1 MKVTIYGKQIGATIE
16 TQNYAAEIRLRAERR
31 LGEMLMVGS
40 KAEGSKGQLKGRDSS
55 GTAIMEAPEDNTPTL
70 ASVGISWKESSR
82 SQELAAVSEA
92 EFEAALGHGVP
103 KKNPK

>member
-31 LGEMLMVGS
+31 LGEMLMVGP
-40 KAEGSKGQLKGRDSS
+40 KADGGDAQRTRFKKGTES
-55 GTAIMEAPEDNTPTL
+55 PPTL
-70 ASVGISWKESSR
+70 ASVGITKKESSR
-82 SQELAAVSEA
+82 SQELAAVPEA